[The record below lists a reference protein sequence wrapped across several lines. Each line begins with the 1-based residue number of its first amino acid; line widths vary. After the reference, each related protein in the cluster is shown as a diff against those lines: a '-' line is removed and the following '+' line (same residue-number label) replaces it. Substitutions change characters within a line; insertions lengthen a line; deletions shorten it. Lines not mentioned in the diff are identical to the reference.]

1 MYRLMNKLIMIR
13 KYHQFYLKGRPNHVA
28 PFDHWKLFQLVSACI
43 YHCINFG
50 TDFNFTWNISMVTN
64 GVPLSKT
71 GYLTSRGEAGEVGII
86 VTLPLRCTIR
96 GICSK
101 QRCFLNFKGTVYE
114 EDSCV

>member
-1 MYRLMNKLIMIR
+1 MIR

-28 PFDHWKLFQLVSACI
+28 PDLMGNYVNWWLHASLYQFWNRFQLHMEYQHA
-43 YHCINFG
+43 
-50 TDFNFTWNISMVTN
+50 

-114 EDSCV
+114 GDSCV